1 MLIKP
6 LRLPRHDGRAGTAAG
21 KAFIDDLRFC
31 REGIPHVD
39 ILVEY
44 AIVNPNEGPAE
55 TQVLDAQTYDGVK
68 HE

>member
-6 LRLPRHDGRAGTAAG
+6 LRFPSHDSRAWAATG

-39 ILVEY
+39 IFMEY
-44 AIVNPNEGPAE
+44 AIVDPNEGPAE
-55 TQVLDAQTYDGVK
+55 TQVLNTQTHDGVK